1 MAKIEKVK
9 QSVFGRTLGAEL
21 HAVKVRPVD
30 MAAPLERGL
39 SQFVQGATSLVNT
52 ISHLK
57 EEEANAALEQAQAD
71 YLQEV
76 TEGLNK
82 EVYSLHGEAL
92 HGAEDR
98 ARKIQLDALNRQRE
112 KLSRYG
118 AEAGR
123 KFSLFAQRNSTG
135 ETSRVVHYA
144 AGEIRRA
151 TGEAAKSIQASSFNT
166 YKISGDDASRE
177 AYMEA
182 FNKEFQVRNGRLV
195 DDAKLAKLKEDVG
208 KGILTIRGENLR
220 IVDEVKEGD
229 KGVIGK
235 AAATDL
241 VERFTR
247 ENAAYRQEMEQAVDA
262 LHAGRVHYLL
272 QNKMYKDAQ
281 FYLENRA
288 EGLSDRTR
296 TALGISIKRES
307 DREAAVLDAGEWIQ
321 KMNQTQAGND
331 ALSMGGKL
339 YTAAWDKACLEAL
352 AVQQKKAQKDP
363 FGVETVKYNAMLNQY
378 QQTKALKQAFNHA
391 EKGRITD
398 KLMRDGMYKL
408 GNEGAL
414 VNAIGALP
422 GDNNHIKEELMYD
435 AISRK
440 VRADKRLAS
449 TPAAKRGKDSRRLE
463 LIRLAG
469 DGGHAAVGAK
479 VYNLGNPAERKE
491 YLQNSEF
498 SAAEQQEILKAVDAP
513 FPLSLITQM
522 TADELNNI
530 LGLKEGDKRFTASA
544 VNYLAPELVQ
554 ELSRI
559 LGYDAR
565 TADRARKGNL
575 SKEEKTMVQGAIRRL
590 LRSREASKH
599 GWLYGFNKV
608 SLPEFLYEGLREEG
622 EQHDLAGG
630 YAAFCRLAMS
640 PEQVKAWEQAV
651 QVYRRTVEP
660 AKAGEDADA
669 LRSSRRSPGDVPVGL
684 GAKRQGRKYD
694 SETGMYY
701 TREEWARINAER
713 KRKADEEQANIDKVN
728 RLRSDDLN
736 ITKSISGMGG
746 Y

>member
-1 MAKIEKVK
+1 MAKIEKVE
-9 QSVFGRTLGAEL
+9 QSIFGQTRGAEI
-21 HAVKVRPVD
+21 HAVRTPYVD
-30 MAAPLERGL
+30 EHAGLMNGASRLVGGLVKAAEGVAR
-39 SQFVQGATSLVNT
+39 
-52 ISHLK
+52 LK
-57 EEEANAALEQAQAD
+57 GEAENLALEQAQAD

-76 TEGLNK
+76 TSSMDK
-82 EVYSLHGEAL
+82 DIFSLHGQAL
-92 HGAEDR
+92 AGAEDK
-98 ARKIQLDALNRQRE
+98 AGSILSGAENRQLE

-118 AEAGR
+118 SGVSR
-123 KFSLFAQRNSTG
+123 KFRLFAQRHSTG
-135 ETSRVVHYA
+135 SISRVTHYA
-144 AGEIRRA
+144 AGELRRA

-182 FNKEFQVRNGRLV
+182 FNKEFLVRNGRLV

-247 ENAAYRQEMEQAVDA
+247 ENAAYRQEMEQATDA

-272 QNKMYKDAQ
+272 QNKMYKDAR

-288 EGLSDRTR
+288 EGLSDRAR
-296 TALGISIKRES
+296 AALEASVKMES

-339 YTAAWDKACLEAL
+339 FTHEWDKACLEEL

-398 KLMRDGMYKL
+398 SLMREGLYKP

-414 VNAIGALP
+414 VNAIRALP

-440 VRADKRLAS
+440 VKADVRLAS
-449 TPAAKRGKDSRRLE
+449 TPAAKRARESRKLE
-463 LIRLAG
+463 LIRIASDRG
-469 DGGHAAVGAK
+469 RVSVGGK
-479 VYNLGNPAERKE
+479 VYDLGKQADLKE

-498 SAAEQQEILKAVDAP
+498 SAAEQQEILKAADAP
-513 FPLSLITQM
+513 FPLAMTTELI
-522 TADELNNI
+522 AGELNDI
-530 LGLKEGDKRFTASA
+530 LGLKDGDKQFTASA
-544 VNYLAPELVQ
+544 VNILAPELVV
-554 ELSRI
+554 EISRT

-565 TADRARKGNL
+565 TADNARKDKL
-575 SKEEKTMVQGAIRRL
+575 SKEERTRVREAIRNI
-590 LRSREASKH
+590 LRSRVANEP
-599 GWLYGFNKV
+599 GWIYGFNEV
-608 SLPEFLYEGLREEG
+608 SLPDWMYRGLREG
-622 EQHDLAGG
+622 DRQDMGG
-630 YAAFCRLAMS
+630 SYAEFCRLAMS
-640 PEQVKAWEQAV
+640 PEQLAAVERGYQA
-651 QVYRRTVEP
+651 YRRQVEP
-660 AKAGEDADA
+660 PKAGEKADS
-669 LRSSRRSPGDVPVGL
+669 LYRSRRAPNMVSAVE
-684 GAKRQGRKYD
+684 GARITGRVYD
-694 SETGMYY
+694 SKTGMYF
-701 TREEWARINAER
+701 TRKEMDKIRRARE
-713 KRKADEEQANIDKVN
+713 KEEQEQADRMKAAVD
-728 RLRSDDLN
+728 RWGK
-736 ITKSISGMGG
+736 TGMGAM
-746 Y
+746 